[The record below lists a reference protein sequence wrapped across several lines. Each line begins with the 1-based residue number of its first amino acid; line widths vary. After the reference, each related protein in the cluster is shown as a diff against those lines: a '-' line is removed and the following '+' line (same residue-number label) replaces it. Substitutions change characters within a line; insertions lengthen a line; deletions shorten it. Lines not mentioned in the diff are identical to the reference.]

1 MMFFGKCLNDLNSGK
16 FLMKTLIMLLLIIM
30 TFFSVHP
37 VVGYSQSEAEMLYAQ
52 TARDYEVKINFRKQM
67 RDQRRDEII
76 FNQIPELGKAIKGLE
91 KLLHYKFQEIETSVI
106 EIRHELENQSHLIG
120 KLYDRINQLQT
131 QFTNQRNT
139 IKTQLQNQATKL
151 QEQLTIQNNAVSAQ
165 LKTHETQLV
174 GNINSLK
181 STIKGE
187 VENDLLEILSVIQKQ
202 NENNWTKTIALFVDR
217 IQTLQNQLNEK
228 DAELAKLKKQDA
240 CTKPLR

>member
-1 MMFFGKCLNDLNSGK
+1 MRKWKECIDNK
-16 FLMKTLIMLLLIIM
+16 ILLLR
-30 TFFSVHP
+30 
-37 VVGYSQSEAEMLYAQ
+37 E
-52 TARDYEVKINFRKQM
+52 RDIYLIEKVS
-67 RDQRRDEII
+67 
-76 FNQIPELGKAIKGLE
+76 E
-91 KLLHYKFQEIETSVI
+91 KLL
-106 EIRHELENQSHLIG
+106 
-120 KLYDRINQLQT
+120 
-131 QFTNQRNT
+131 
-139 IKTQLQNQATKL
+139 QNQTTKL

-202 NENNWTKTIALFVDR
+202 NDSKWTKTITILEGRIQALQNQLNEKDAERAKLLSVIQKQNENNWTKTIAIYLNI
-217 IQTLQNQLNEK
+217 IQALQNQLNDK